1 MEFKDY
7 YAALGVAPDADD
19 KAIKQA
25 YRKLARQ
32 YHPDVKPGD
41 KASEERF
48 KEINEGYQA
57 LSNPER
63 RKKYDELRKQYQQ
76 WSERG
81 GRGDFD
87 WGQWQAAPGQG
98 AYSYDVSA
106 EDLEDLFGGGSPFS
120 DFFGSIFGQ
129 AGGGPA
135 GAGRAARPRRGRDHE
150 AGVEITLEEA
160 FHGTT
165 RSLQI
170 GDRRIEARIPAG
182 LHSGSRVRLT
192 GQGSPGVA
200 GASAGDL
207 YLVVEVAPHPV
218 FSREG
223 DDLRTEAPVDFYT
236 AALGGEAR
244 VPTIDGAV
252 TLKIPA
258 AYPGGQDVST
268 EGQRHAPPRPPVG
281 TRRYVGAGQARAARA
296 AERRRDRG
304 AAEARRGPEAMTEGP
319 MTEGEKGLDAEEAAR
334 VARLD
339 VTLVWHYAELGV
351 ITPSEEGYSQAQV
364 SELRRA
370 RRLHEDLGLDPA
382 AIEVVLRMAR
392 RIRELS
398 AEVRR
403 LESERPSVRDERDWL
418 EAEWEDRG

>member
-120 DFFGSIFGQ
+120 DFFGLIFGQ

-182 LHSGSRVRLT
+182 LRSGSRVRLT

-200 GASAGDL
+200 GASAGISTSS
-207 YLVVEVAPHPV
+207 
-218 FSREG
+218 SRW
-223 DDLRTEAPVDFYT
+223 LRIPSSP
-236 AALGGEAR
+236 AR
-244 VPTIDGAV
+244 ATIYARRRPW
-252 TLKIPA
+252 I
-258 AYPGGQDVST
+258 ST
-268 EGQRHAPPRPPVG
+268 PRPSAVK
-281 TRRYVGAGQARAARA
+281 RA
-296 AERRRDRG
+296 
-304 AAEARRGPEAMTEGP
+304 
-319 MTEGEKGLDAEEAAR
+319 
-334 VARLD
+334 
-339 VTLVWHYAELGV
+339 Y
-351 ITPSEEGYSQAQV
+351 
-364 SELRRA
+364 
-370 RRLHEDLGLDPA
+370 
-382 AIEVVLRMAR
+382 
-392 RIRELS
+392 
-398 AEVRR
+398 
-403 LESERPSVRDERDWL
+403 RPSTGR
-418 EAEWEDRG
+418 